1 MSQYLHQNDERSI
14 DGEEETVEVD
24 GDIFRSL
31 NENDAKLL
39 SYSVIFT
46 YKFFKYRHKFLSCIE
61 ENSLFANLWHF
72 VKPKATI
79 MLLSKSTLTHFYTAM
94 FSMVPSNFTLFLC

>member
-72 VKPKATI
+72 VKPKATMYNVI
-79 MLLSKSTLTHFYTAM
+79 KQIHLNS
-94 FSMVPSNFTLFLC
+94 FLYCDVFHGSI